1 MATLPTLRR
10 ELLSAFALVFAGAL
24 LFFVIGYSQIQTG
37 PQGEGEQLFLMVLLV
52 AADIG
57 IFTFFGRY
65 LLRRRVLNPLDRIV
79 DEIES
84 IARGDSDRRLPAAET
99 QELSRLATAVNHMA
113 ERLITDQAQLAA
125 NIRSLDE
132 TNRLLTEARDA
143 MVRAEKM
150 ASVGRLSAGI
160 AHEVGNPLGAIL
172 GYIGLVARNA
182 DGQKLELLQAAE
194 REAHRIDRIVRGL
207 LDYARPRDPKTQM
220 MDVNQVVRDTMDLLT
235 TQGRI
240 SLVEVEV
247 DLAVHLPAVI
257 GDPYQLQQV
266 VVNLMVNA
274 MDALAGLPEPHIVI
288 QTRTGVY
295 QPSSLLPARRRD
307 DPPGIDYTHRRRLA
321 RVSSSSL
328 DANPPETGRV
338 VEIRIT
344 DNGPGIPADLLDQ
357 VFEPFVTTKEP
368 GAGTGLGL
376 AVSAR
381 LVETM
386 GGAVRAESADGE
398 GAAFT
403 VTLPVS
409 ASRGM
414 ETES

>member
-1 MATLPTLRR
+1 MAALPTLRR
-10 ELLSAFALVFAGAL
+10 EFLSAFALVFAGAL
-24 LFFVIGYSQIQTG
+24 LFFVIGYSRILAGTESSRQQI
-37 PQGEGEQLFLMVLLV
+37 FAMILLV

-65 LLRRRVLNPLDRIV
+65 LVRRRVLGPLDLIV

-84 IARGDSDRRLPAAET
+84 IASGESDRRLPAAET
-99 QELSRLATAVNHMA
+99 QELSRLANAVNHMA
-113 ERLITDQAQLAA
+113 ERLITDQARLAA

-172 GYIGLVARNA
+172 GYIGFVARTA
-182 DGQKLELLQAAE
+182 AGQPLELLQAAE

-207 LDYARPRDPKTQM
+207 LDYARPRDPKTQA
-220 MDVNQVVRDTMDLLT
+220 MDVNQVVRETMELLT

-240 SLVEVEV
+240 SQVQVDV
-247 DLAVHLPAVI
+247 DLAPTVPAVI

-266 VVNLMVNA
+266 IVNLMVNA
-274 MDALAGLPEPHIVI
+274 MDALAGVSDPVI
-288 QTRTGVY
+288 LVQTRTGVY

-307 DPPGIDYTHRRRLA
+307 DPPGIDYSHRRRLA
-321 RVSSSSL
+321 RVSNSSL

-338 VEIRIT
+338 VEIKIT

-386 GGAVRAESADGE
+386 GGAVRAESAAGE

-409 ASRGM
+409 VMRGM
-414 ETES
+414 ETET